1 MTDDGDLD
9 QGGRVEVVTNS
20 WILDTFCKLSQQDFT
35 RDWMQNIRERQESG
49 IWAAARVK
57 LPLTEKGENT
67 EEQAWGQIS
76 EA

>member
-49 IWAAARVK
+49 I
-57 LPLTEKGENT
+57 
-67 EEQAWGQIS
+67 
-76 EA
+76 